1 MNLTIFRKAMERI
14 QQSCSNPN
22 TCYECNMFNLT
33 QSGIEEDNIQ
43 VTDNC
48 TKYFD
53 PPFDPFIKVY
63 VDGRILTINGSRCCE
78 GTRILSISYEEGIKS
93 VCLQFNS
100 IQIIYLY

>member
-1 MNLTIFRKAMERI
+1 
-14 QQSCSNPN
+14 
-22 TCYECNMFNLT
+22 MFNLT

-78 GTRILSISYEEGIKS
+78 GTRILSISYEEDPDSNLSETVTISVLVVALVGIIAIFGFILIICFKRME
-93 VCLQFNS
+93 LQNT
-100 IQIIYLY
+100 QL